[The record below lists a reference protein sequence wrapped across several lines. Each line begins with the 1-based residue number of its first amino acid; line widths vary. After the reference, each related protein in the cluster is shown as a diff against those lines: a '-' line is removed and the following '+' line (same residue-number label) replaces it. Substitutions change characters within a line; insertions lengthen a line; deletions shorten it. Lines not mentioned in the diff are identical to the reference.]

1 MLMESVQGL
10 SFSNIRTRRLEK
22 VGELLDKQVTTS
34 VEVSSPPL
42 PAAIYS
48 TFLPSSFDGV
58 PYFLTKGVPKRENQ
72 PSSCLRC
79 YENVHHHYS

>member
-10 SFSNIRTRRLEK
+10 SFSNVRTRRLEK

-48 TFLPSSFDGV
+48 TWHEYNERKSHSLFSISCHHLSMAS
-58 PYFLTKGVPKRENQ
+58 LTF
-72 PSSCLRC
+72 
-79 YENVHHHYS
+79 